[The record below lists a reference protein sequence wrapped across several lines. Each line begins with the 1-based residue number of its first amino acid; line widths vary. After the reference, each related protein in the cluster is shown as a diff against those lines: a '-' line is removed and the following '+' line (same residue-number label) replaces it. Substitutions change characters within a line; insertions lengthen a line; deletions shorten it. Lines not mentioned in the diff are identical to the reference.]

1 MVTGGRDEL
10 RSSGLQLNDTVTANS
25 GTNFH
30 HKGQLSSEG
39 MAIGFMAI
47 VSLSQPACDFICLC
61 TGLPVSPT
69 ESIIEMTRTAA
80 IMLTT
85 VVALTYFI
93 SIDTSH
99 GASDA
104 EFNNFV
110 RGCVNGCAK
119 NPEHREICNR
129 QCTCMATTLRED
141 RGIKSFKNLNLS
153 KSEVQSLDLIC
164 SGEVGVSIM
173 IETCNK
179 NCKSD
184 QACLKLCKCVSEKIR
199 ENRTPEEVG
208 KVFNSLSANSAAIEE
223 LRNAC
228 HTP

>member
-1 MVTGGRDEL
+1 
-10 RSSGLQLNDTVTANS
+10 
-25 GTNFH
+25 
-30 HKGQLSSEG
+30 
-39 MAIGFMAI
+39 MAIGLMAN
-47 VSLSQPACDFICLC
+47 VSLRQPACDFVCLSA
-61 TGLPVSPT
+61 GLPASPT
-69 ESIIEMTRTAA
+69 ESINEMTRTAT
-80 IMLTT
+80 IVLTT

-93 SIDTSH
+93 STDTSRSA
-99 GASDA
+99 GDA

-110 RGCVNGCAK
+110 RGCTNGCAK
-119 NPEHREICNR
+119 NPEHREICNQ
-129 QCTCMATTLRED
+129 QCTCMATVLRED
-141 RGIKSFKNLNLS
+141 RGIKSFKSLDLP
-153 KSEVQSLDLIC
+153 KSEIQSLNLIC

-184 QACLKLCKCVSEKIR
+184 QACLQICECVSKKIR

-228 HTP
+228 HKP